1 MLPDRSLLREQK
13 LVENAKFKNSN
24 ATIWVIFKHCA
35 QALIRRPTRLIGPC
49 FTWPKIQMCSREFKE
64 NWIRWH
70 QLREQ
75 KCEKWMT
82 DETRLIPKPHCMKS
96 NVKGTFYPWQC
107 FITLIGNAQLW
118 FTSWQF
124 CTIDALLQLRYSR
137 ILTRFFYS
145 VVECGVNYII
155 PANTLVVPLI
165 GHIMNDPSHF
175 PVPEKFDPERYLT
188 RSPDGSG
195 KLTFTPHVRVIPFG
209 IGKRRCLGEVL
220 ARTSLYKFFTAIVQK
235 FDIIKAAEEPLL
247 DQADNGFTKA
257 PVPYKIIF
265 KLRTC

>member
-1 MLPDRSLLREQK
+1 MLQDRSLLREQK

-64 NWIRWH
+64 NWIRRH

-124 CTIDALLQLRYSR
+124 CSKDGTFTISNYATAAFWRD
-137 ILTRFFYS
+137 FFYGKTTVHS
-145 VVECGVNYII
+145 YNFRAILI
-155 PANTLVVPLI
+155 AN
-165 GHIMNDPSHF
+165 GNF
-175 PVPEKFDPERYLT
+175 R
-188 RSPDGSG
+188 
-195 KLTFTPHVRVIPFG
+195 
-209 IGKRRCLGEVL
+209 
-220 ARTSLYKFFTAIVQK
+220 
-235 FDIIKAAEEPLL
+235 
-247 DQADNGFTKA
+247 
-257 PVPYKIIF
+257 
-265 KLRTC
+265 